1 MYIKTQAILYFCRL
15 QTDPINALL
24 KEAFSICKSVDSDG
38 MYTWYRFIGNIL
50 KELDIEITDFEN
62 FTRSFASIKHS
73 LKKTIK
79 KVINDS
85 YSKKNVRKMFIL
97 Q

>member
-15 QTDPINALL
+15 QTDPINPLL

-38 MYTWYRFIGNIL
+38 ICIWYSFIGNIF
-50 KELDIEITDFEN
+50 KELDLEN
-62 FTRSFASIKHS
+62 FIRPFASIKHS
-73 LKKTIK
+73 LKKKIK

-85 YSKKNVRKMFIL
+85 YSKKKR
-97 Q
+97 